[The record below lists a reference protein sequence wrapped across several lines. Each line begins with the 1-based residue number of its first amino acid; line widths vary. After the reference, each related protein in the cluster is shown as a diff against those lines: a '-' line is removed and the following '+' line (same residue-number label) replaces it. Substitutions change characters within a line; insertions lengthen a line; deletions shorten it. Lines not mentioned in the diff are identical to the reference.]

1 MSAYTPYQNVTISF
15 SLPRSRSQWLA
26 WLYRHA
32 IDSWHDP
39 FKNYEHPVQLKY
51 AIDEWMKIKGSP
63 SARLFIADT
72 SAILFYSQICKMLPG
87 ALHMFVV
94 RPVDE
99 CMASMKRGTGMSFEH
114 MLRPMHRRLVEKST
128 CRTTLYE
135 NIEGFARRN
144 YGVVT
149 GEAVPFSETWWHE
162 AFTKVVDVP
171 MDQQGGT
178 PERFHKLLKHS
189 EIDFK

>member
-1 MSAYTPYQNVTISF
+1 MNYAPYQNVTISF

-39 FKNYEHPVQLKY
+39 FKNYENPAQLKY
-51 AIDEWMKIKGSP
+51 AIDEWMKIKGDP
-63 SARLFIADT
+63 SAKLFIADT
-72 SAILFYSQICKMLPG
+72 SAILFHDQIVKMLPG
-87 ALHMFVV
+87 AKFMFVV
-94 RPVDE
+94 RPVEE
-99 CMASMKRGTGMSFEH
+99 CMASMKRGTGMTFEH
-114 MLRPMHRRLVEKST
+114 LLRPMYSRLVEKST
-128 CRTTLYE
+128 CRTTLYD

-144 YGVVT
+144 WTAAT
-149 GEAVPFSETWWHE
+149 GEAGAPIDRWPSLCET
-162 AFTKVVDVP
+162 VVDVP

>member
-1 MSAYTPYQNVTISF
+1 MNYAPYQNVTISF

-39 FKNYEHPVQLKY
+39 LKHYEHPAQLKY
-51 AIDEWMKIKGSP
+51 VIDEWMKLKGDP
-63 SARLFIADT
+63 SAKLFIADT
-72 SAILFYSQICKMLPG
+72 SAILFHDQIVRMLPG
-87 ALHMFVV
+87 AKFMFVV
-94 RPVDE
+94 RPVEE
-99 CMASMKRGTGMSFEH
+99 CMASMKRGTGMSFEN
-114 MLRPMHRRLVEKST
+114 MLRPMYSRLVEKST
-128 CRTTLYE
+128 CRTTLYH
-135 NIEGFARRN
+135 NIGRFALLN
-144 YGVVT
+144 WTPITAQPELGSVAWWN
-149 GEAVPFSETWWHE
+149 EARQTII
-162 AFTKVVDVP
+162 DVP

>member
-1 MSAYTPYQNVTISF
+1 MSYAPYQNVTISF

-51 AIDEWMKIKGSP
+51 AIDEWTKIKGDP
-63 SARLFIADT
+63 SAKLFIADT
-72 SAILFYSQICKMLPG
+72 SAILFHDQIVKMLPG
-87 ALHMFVV
+87 AQFIFVI
-94 RPVDE
+94 RPVEE

-114 MLRPMHRRLVEKST
+114 LLRPMYSRLVQNST

-144 YGVVT
+144 WGPVT
-149 GEAVPFSETWWHE
+149 GEAAAPTDWPSLCET
-162 AFTKVVDVP
+162 VVDVP
-171 MDQQGGT
+171 MDRQGGT